1 MTYADKDHVITELL
15 KDPVYLSRRNSL
27 ATHPKD
33 ENDLYALETK
43 LEEELHDLKDLKIV
57 SSLVK
62 ETQVNLDLME
72 LENCYYSLYNL
83 SKKLKSSR
91 SFLKQSLH
99 FQRSVAV
106 HVDELRIKL
115 LSTIYDILATKFW
128 SISESSFEFH
138 PDIKWKEEE
147 FMMKYEEFKSFVSKS
162 FFPDN
167 AINNSHWLITD
178 IIHSEEQERMRN
190 KLKDIYINYI
200 DFASLTKAVKDA
212 LFSDEY
218 EFEWSDNNYTKLLIT
233 KRGALCIQKRIESF
247 NNLLS
252 FLEKGISNSD
262 KFKLLTNLGKAIGIE
277 FLRFV
282 KSNATGI
289 IDKNANSIKQ
299 QTLLLNDRLKTIS
312 EQSGAWNFDSDQIS
326 KLLNDE
332 ILYKSLLLD
341 GVLGCAISDVRKLIA
356 NESWKSK
363 TKITL
368 KNSEMLNDSKEKEI
382 SQDNVGDEW
391 EWNEDEMDDDVHN
404 STSKVPNS
412 KSEDLNDDE
421 DGWADEIDVDLED
434 EINTKETEPE
444 DDAWNDEWD
453 VEEDIKSTHS
463 NKNSKS
469 KHVINTT
476 EEVTITELP
485 KKFLNIMEKLL
496 EDARAID
503 VNLPLTEDFKYK
515 ANLLQTV
522 FFSISSTKYGNEWWQ
537 FYNDMKFTFDQN
549 NDMKRLQ
556 ELIYNYM
563 ETNLQNTKKISK
575 RILSS
580 QLQQFQRN
588 ENNPSW
594 NDTLDNFLPFLEE
607 ELANITTHITQEDSF
622 KYITRLFSFI
632 FEDVIIQNILS
643 WDIISEK
650 NSENISELLKLII
663 TSTQIDSLNTYPKYR
678 ELYERAN
685 IVAKLLPLHLKEIME
700 MFYNGDFYLFT
711 TEEIITWIKLL
722 FAETP
727 LRKDAIDDIY
737 EIRNTPT
744 EY

>member
-744 EY
+744 ED

>member
-382 SQDNVGDEW
+382 LQDNVGDEW

-678 ELYERAN
+678 ELYERVN

-744 EY
+744 ED

>member
-15 KDPVYLSRRNSL
+15 KDPVYLSRHNSL
-27 ATHPKD
+27 ASHPKD

-341 GVLGCAISDVRKLIA
+341 GVLGRAISDVRKLIA

-469 KHVINTT
+469 THVINTT

-622 KYITRLFSFI
+622 RYITRLFSFI

-678 ELYERAN
+678 ELYERVN

-744 EY
+744 ED

>member
-15 KDPVYLSRRNSL
+15 KDPVYLSRHNSL

-212 LFSDEY
+212 LFLDEY

-341 GVLGCAISDVRKLIA
+341 GVLGRAISDVRKLIA

-622 KYITRLFSFI
+622 RYITRLFSFI

-678 ELYERAN
+678 ELYERVN

-744 EY
+744 ED

>member
-15 KDPVYLSRRNSL
+15 KDPVYLSRHNSL

-83 SKKLKSSR
+83 SKKLKSNR

-218 EFEWSDNNYTKLLIT
+218 EFEWSENNYTKLLIT

-341 GVLGCAISDVRKLIA
+341 GVLGRAISDVRKLIA

-580 QLQQFQRN
+580 QLQQFKRN

-678 ELYERAN
+678 ELYERVN

-744 EY
+744 ED

>member
-62 ETQVNLDLME
+62 ETQINLDLME

-622 KYITRLFSFI
+622 RYITRLFSFI

-678 ELYERAN
+678 ELYERVN

-744 EY
+744 ED

>member
-15 KDPVYLSRRNSL
+15 KDPVYLSRHKSL

-341 GVLGCAISDVRKLIA
+341 GVLGRAISDVRKLIA

-363 TKITL
+363 TKIAL

-496 EDARAID
+496 VDARAID

-575 RILSS
+575 RILSR

-607 ELANITTHITQEDSF
+607 ELANITNHITQEDSF
-622 KYITRLFSFI
+622 RYITRLFSFI

-678 ELYERAN
+678 ELYERVN

-744 EY
+744 ED

>member
-15 KDPVYLSRRNSL
+15 KDPVYLSRHNSL
-27 ATHPKD
+27 ASHPKD

-341 GVLGCAISDVRKLIA
+341 GVLGRAISDVRKLIA

-622 KYITRLFSFI
+622 RYITRLFSFI

-678 ELYERAN
+678 ELYERVN

-744 EY
+744 ED

>member
-15 KDPVYLSRRNSL
+15 KDPVYLSRHNSL

-218 EFEWSDNNYTKLLIT
+218 EFEWSENNYTKLLIT

-341 GVLGCAISDVRKLIA
+341 GVLGRAISDVRKLIA

-580 QLQQFQRN
+580 QLQQFKRN

-678 ELYERAN
+678 ELYERVN

-744 EY
+744 ED

>member
-15 KDPVYLSRRNSL
+15 KDPVYLSRHNSL

-147 FMMKYEEFKSFVSKS
+147 FMMKYEEFKSFVSKN

-218 EFEWSDNNYTKLLIT
+218 EFEWSENNYTKLLIT
-233 KRGALCIQKRIESF
+233 KRGALCIHKRIESF

-299 QTLLLNDRLKTIS
+299 QTLLLNDRLKSIS

-341 GVLGCAISDVRKLIA
+341 GVLGRAISDVRKLIA

-678 ELYERAN
+678 ELYERVN

-744 EY
+744 ED

>member
-15 KDPVYLSRRNSL
+15 KDPVYLSRHNSL

-341 GVLGCAISDVRKLIA
+341 GVLGRAISDVRKLIA

-469 KHVINTT
+469 KHVIYTT

-622 KYITRLFSFI
+622 RYITRLFSFI

-678 ELYERAN
+678 ELYERVN

-744 EY
+744 ED

>member
-15 KDPVYLSRRNSL
+15 KDPVYLSRHNSL

-341 GVLGCAISDVRKLIA
+341 GVFGRAISDVRKLIA

-622 KYITRLFSFI
+622 RYITRLFSFI

-678 ELYERAN
+678 ELYERVN

-744 EY
+744 ED

>member
-15 KDPVYLSRRNSL
+15 KDPVYLSRHNSL

-106 HVDELRIKL
+106 HADELRIKL

-341 GVLGCAISDVRKLIA
+341 GVLGRAISDVRKLIA

-575 RILSS
+575 RILNS

-678 ELYERAN
+678 ELYERVN

-744 EY
+744 ED

>member
-15 KDPVYLSRRNSL
+15 KDPVYLSRHNSL
-27 ATHPKD
+27 ASHPKD

-326 KLLNDE
+326 ELLNDE

-341 GVLGCAISDVRKLIA
+341 GVLGRAISDVRKLIA

-412 KSEDLNDDE
+412 KSEDLYDDE

-469 KHVINTT
+469 THVINTT

-622 KYITRLFSFI
+622 RYITRLFSFI

-678 ELYERAN
+678 ELYERVN

-711 TEEIITWIKLL
+711 TEEIISWIKLL

-744 EY
+744 ED

>member
-622 KYITRLFSFI
+622 RYITRLFSFI

-678 ELYERAN
+678 ELYERVN

-744 EY
+744 ED

>member
-15 KDPVYLSRRNSL
+15 KDPVYLSRHNSL

-43 LEEELHDLKDLKIV
+43 LEEELHDLKDLKIM

-106 HVDELRIKL
+106 HADELRIKL

-289 IDKNANSIKQ
+289 IDKNTNSIKQ

-341 GVLGCAISDVRKLIA
+341 GVLGRAISDVRKLIA

-678 ELYERAN
+678 ELYERVN

-744 EY
+744 ED

>member
-15 KDPVYLSRRNSL
+15 KDPVYLSRHNSL

-218 EFEWSDNNYTKLLIT
+218 EFEWSENNYTKLLIT

-341 GVLGCAISDVRKLIA
+341 GVLGRAISDVRKLIA

-678 ELYERAN
+678 ELYERVN

-744 EY
+744 ED